1 MGADGNRVTSVEA
14 NGAAY
19 LKNARRG
26 LPRRGGRGRLT
37 TPLNEFYRYPIDP
50 TSVLRIYDELITG
63 RSVDPAK
70 IVLIEP
76 TYGDT
81 PIAGANVAN
90 LTHRDDVVWSIHDYF
105 AGW

>member
-1 MGADGNRVTSVEA
+1 M
-14 NGAAY
+14 
-19 LKNARRG
+19 
-26 LPRRGGRGRLT
+26 
-37 TPLNEFYRYPIDP
+37 NEFYRYPIDP